1 MMRGERIF
9 AAALGA
15 FGLLWISQAL
25 GLRYWG
31 DFAPDSGFLPFWLG
45 VALVLLVAA
54 FLVVSFR
61 VPAQGPVA
69 AGERPAFGRLGAII
83 GGLVATLAVLE
94 TLGFVVSVGA
104 YLAFLIGAIERR
116 SVVEALGASLATVVA
131 IHVIF
136 RLWLSVPLPAGP
148 WGF

>member
-1 MMRGERIF
+1 MRGERIF
-9 AAALGA
+9 AATLGA
-15 FGLLWISQAL
+15 FGLLWISQAMR
-25 GLRYWG
+25 LRYWG
-31 DFAPDSGFLPFWLG
+31 DFAPESGFLPFWLG
-45 VALVLLVAA
+45 VALVVLVAA

-61 VPAQGPVA
+61 APAHGPVA
-69 AGERPAFGRLGAII
+69 VAERPAFGRIGAII
-83 GGLVATLAVLE
+83 GGLVVTLAVLE
-94 TLGFVVSVGA
+94 QLGFVVSVGA

-116 SVVEALGASLATVVA
+116 SVVEALSASLATVTA